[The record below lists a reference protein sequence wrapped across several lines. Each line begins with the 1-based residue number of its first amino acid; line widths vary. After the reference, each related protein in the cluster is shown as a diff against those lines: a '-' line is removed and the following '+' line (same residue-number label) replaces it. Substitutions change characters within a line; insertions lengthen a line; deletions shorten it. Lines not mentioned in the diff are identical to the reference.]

1 MPYADIGGVAIN
13 YEVLG
18 RAGATIALSPGGRN
32 PYQHVLP
39 IAERMAAMGYR
50 VLVHDRRNCGASD
63 ASFDP
68 SRSEYEVWADD
79 LAELLKQLNLAP
91 ATIGGSSSGAR
102 LALTF
107 ALRHPRLLRA
117 LLLWRVTGG
126 SFAVKRLA
134 ERYYDQYV
142 RLAGEGGMA
151 AVCAEEHFAE
161 LIRQRPSNRDRLMAY
176 DPNAFIKVMQAWR
189 APFVAGADL
198 PLIGT
203 TEADLRSIPVPTC
216 IIPGNDRT
224 HDSRTGETAA
234 RYMPDCEVHSIGFA
248 DQDVDLV
255 PAEEWYK
262 KADDITGIFGDFLTR
277 KVPRS
282 VPLNL
287 SGLGRAGWIGSAG

>member
-1 MPYADIGGVAIN
+1 MPYAYLGGVAIN
-13 YEVLG
+13 YVVLG
-18 RAGATIALSPGGRN
+18 NRGPSMALSPGGRN
-32 PYQHVLP
+32 PYQHVMP
-39 IAERMAAMGYR
+39 IAERMAAQGYR
-50 VLVHDRRNCGASD
+50 VLLHDRRNCGASD

-79 LAELLKQLNLAP
+79 LAALLKQLDMAP
-91 ATIGGSSSGAR
+91 AIIGGSSSGAR

-107 ALRHPRLLRA
+107 ALRHPQSLRA

-126 SFAVKRLA
+126 GFAVKRLA

-161 LIRQRPSNRDRLMAY
+161 LIRNRPSNRGRLMAI
-176 DPNAFIKVMQAWR
+176 DPKEFIRIMQAWR

-203 TEADLRSIPVPTC
+203 SEADLRSIRVPTC
-216 IIPGNDRT
+216 IIPGNDLT
-224 HDSRTGETAA
+224 HGSATGETAA
-234 RYMPDCEVHSIGFA
+234 RLMPDCESHSLGLE
-248 DQDVDLV
+248 DQNIDIV

-262 KADDITGIFGDFLTR
+262 MADDIVGIFKEFLTR
-277 KVPRS
+277 KVAQAQPQT
-282 VPLNL
+282 
-287 SGLGRAGWIGSAG
+287 ASA

>member
-13 YEVLG
+13 YELLG
-18 RAGATIALSPGGRN
+18 SHGPAVALSPGGRN
-32 PYQHVLP
+32 PYQHVMP
-39 IAERMAAMGYR
+39 IAERVAAKGYR
-50 VLVHDRRNCGASD
+50 VLLHDRRNCGASD

-79 LAELLKQLNLAP
+79 LNELLKHFGMAP
-91 ATIGGSSSGAR
+91 VIVGGSSSGAR

-107 ALRHPRLLRA
+107 ALRHPQSVRA
-117 LLLWRVTGG
+117 LCLWRVTGG
-126 SFAVKRLA
+126 GFAVKRLA

-161 LIRQRPSNRDRLMAY
+161 LIRQRPSNRERLMAY
-176 DPNAFIKVMQAWR
+176 DPNEFIKVMQAWR
-189 APFVAGADL
+189 APFVAGAEL

-203 TEADLRSIPVPTC
+203 TEADLRSIRVPTC

-224 HDSRTGETAA
+224 HDSKTGATAA
-234 RYMPDCEVHSIGFA
+234 RYMPDCEVASIGFV

-262 KADDITGIFGDFLTR
+262 KADDIAGIFGDFLAR
-277 KVPRS
+277 KLPQAVT
-282 VPLNL
+282 V
-287 SGLGRAGWIGSAG
+287 